1 MPELSDSAA
10 NRSFG
15 ERFVQFATDVIY
27 DRRKDGR
34 AVRILAAVLR
44 AFSFLFELIVRLRFW
59 LYSKR
64 VLRDTPLGCK
74 VIVVGN
80 LTVGGTGK
88 TPVVEKMARVMAQSG
103 RKVAILSRGYKSKK
117 ESFWKRWLRILKNE
131 SRPPPRVVSD
141 GKKLLVSDASESGD
155 EPYMLARNLLPCGV
169 CVVVDRDRVYAGM
182 YAIREFNAD
191 IIILDDGM
199 QYLPLRGALNLLL
212 VDKTNPFGNENLLP
226 RGILR
231 EPVDHL
237 KRGSY
242 IFLTK
247 SNGVPDE
254 ALIRKIRKYNSEA
267 EIIECTHEPKRLS
280 PVFEGENI
288 ELSAMKGMKIASF
301 SGIATPDKFE
311 EFLRRYGAKIA
322 YNRRFFD
329 HHNFSQKDLDE
340 VFAGAVA
347 AGVSLIITTE
357 KDMVRLSRDLKPPIP
372 LYYLRLEIEII
383 SGEGS
388 FEAAVKRICE

>member
-1 MPELSDSAA
+1 MSENEESGTG
-10 NRSFG
+10 RSPQ

-34 AVRILAAVLR
+34 AVKVLAVFLR
-44 AFSFLFELIVRLRFW
+44 GLSMLFGAIVRLRFF
-59 LYSKR
+59 LYR
-64 VLRDTPLGCK
+64 NRIFRDTPLGCK
-74 VIVVGN
+74 VVVVGN

-88 TPVVEKMARVMAQSG
+88 TPVVEKMARVMSQHG

-117 ESFWKRWLRILKNE
+117 EPLWKRLVRALTHGP
-131 SRPPPRVVSD
+131 RPAPRVVSD
-141 GKKLLVSDASESGD
+141 GKVVRLGAAIAGD
-155 EPYMLARNLLPCGV
+155 EPYMLARNLVSCGV
-169 CVVVDRDRVYAGM
+169 SVVVDRDRVYAGT
-182 YAIREFNAD
+182 YAIRELGAD

-199 QYLPLRGALNLLL
+199 QYLPLKGAIKLLL
-212 VDKTNPFGNENLLP
+212 VDKTNPFGNEHLLP

-231 EPVDHL
+231 EPVNHL
-237 KRGSY
+237 RRGDY

-247 SNGVPDE
+247 SNGKIDE
-254 ALIRKIRKYNSEA
+254 ALIRKIKKYNSKA
-267 EIIECTHEPKRLS
+267 EIIECTHQPKRLC
-280 PVFEGENI
+280 PVFDGEDMP
-288 ELSAMKGMKIASF
+288 LSALDGMKIASF

-329 HHNFSQKDLDE
+329 HHNFSKKDLEE

-347 AGVSLIITTE
+347 AKASFIVTTE
-357 KDMVRLSRDLKPPIP
+357 KDMVRLSRDLKPPLP
-372 LYYLRLEIEII
+372 LLYLRLEIEIL
-383 SGEGS
+383 SGEDV

>member
-1 MPELSDSAA
+1 MAENEESSAG
-10 NRSFG
+10 RSVQ

-34 AVRILAAVLR
+34 AVKVLAAFLR
-44 AFSFLFELIVRLRFW
+44 CLSFLFEGIVRLRFF
-59 LYSKR
+59 LYR
-64 VLRDTPLGCK
+64 NRIMRDTPLGCK
-74 VIVVGN
+74 VVVVGN

-88 TPVVEKMARVMAQSG
+88 TPVVEKMARVMSQHG

-117 ESFWKRWLRILKNE
+117 EPLWKRLIRALTHGK
-131 SRPPPRVVSD
+131 RPPPRVVSD
-141 GKKLLVSDASESGD
+141 GKVVRLGASVAGD
-155 EPYMLARNLLPCGV
+155 EPYMLARNLVSCGV
-169 CVVVDRDRVYAGM
+169 SVVVDRDRVYAGT
-182 YAIREFNAD
+182 YAIRELGAD

-199 QYLPLRGALNLLL
+199 QYLPLKGAIKLLL
-212 VDKTNPFGNENLLP
+212 VDKTNPFGNEHLLP

-231 EPVDHL
+231 EPVSHL
-237 KRGSY
+237 KRGDY

-247 SNGVPDE
+247 SNGKRDE
-254 ALIRKIRKYNSEA
+254 ALIQKIKRYNTKA
-267 EIIECTHEPKRLS
+267 EIIECTHQPKRLC
-280 PVFEGENI
+280 PVFDGEDMPL
-288 ELSAMKGMKIASF
+288 EAMNGMKIASF

-329 HHNFSQKDLDE
+329 HHNFTEKDLEE

-347 AGVSLIITTE
+347 SKASYIITTE

-372 LYYLRLEIEII
+372 LYYLRLEIEIL
-383 SGEGS
+383 SGEDV
-388 FEAAVKRICE
+388 FESAVKRICE